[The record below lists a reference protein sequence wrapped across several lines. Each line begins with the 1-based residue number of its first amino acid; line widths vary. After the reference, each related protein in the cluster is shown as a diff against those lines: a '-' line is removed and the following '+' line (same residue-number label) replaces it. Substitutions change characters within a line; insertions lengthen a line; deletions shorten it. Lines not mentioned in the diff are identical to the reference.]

1 MMHKIFLIFILFIA
15 NSFSQI
21 VIRSLHVYTTDDNR
35 SFPVVNSSNKLVID
49 FDVDSQNL
57 PDLNIIFKFCDK
69 NWNPTDNIFLQNQGQ
84 NTAFILNYISLPITV
99 EEAKFHFSNKF
110 PDSDGYV
117 SFPYSGKWM
126 FFVVDSKKPELSL
139 AEGKFI
145 VDLSEVQLD
154 VNIKK
159 SNLMDKIYTPN
170 ELSRSFEITVN
181 AIIPDNLFPNF
192 VEDVEI
198 FRDHLVDFS
207 LIQNRNDGLN
217 INRDFKWDGA
227 NKLSFVFR
235 DFRPGN
241 GYRQVNLMNTNLYS
255 AKNVQ
260 AQFDGFETTRFYS
273 APSIDFNGGMQLLN
287 PKDPY
292 ANYMNVIF
300 RLKPANEI
308 YDDIYLLGAFNN
320 WKISDDY
327 KLEFDGN
334 LFTKTILLKRGIY
347 DYQYAIVYKSKDDVD
362 LYSLEG
368 NNYNT
373 KSTINI
379 LMFYRD
385 PQYGGYDR
393 MIGFSRIHLK

>member
-1 MMHKIFLIFILFIA
+1 MKLIIVFFLFVINLFP
-15 NSFSQI
+15 QI

-35 SFPVVNSSNKLVID
+35 SFPVVNTKNKLVIE
-49 FDVDSQNL
+49 FDVDSKNL

-84 NTAFILNYISLPITV
+84 NTAFILDYISLPVSV
-99 EEAKFHFSNKF
+99 EEAKYNFSNKF

-117 SFPYSGKWM
+117 SFPYSGKWK
-126 FFVVDSKKPELSL
+126 FFIVDSHFPDKIL

-145 VDLSEVQLD
+145 VDLSEVELD
-154 VNIKK
+154 VSIKK
-159 SNLMDKIYTPN
+159 SNLMDKIYSPN
-170 ELSRSFEITVN
+170 ELSRSFEISID
-181 AIIPDNLFPNF
+181 AKIPDEFFPNF
-192 VEDVEI
+192 VEEVEI
-198 FRDHLVDFS
+198 FRDHLIDFS
-207 LIQNRNDGLN
+207 LKQNRNNALN
-217 INRDFKWDGA
+217 FNRDFKWDGA
-227 NKLSFVFR
+227 NKLTFIFR
-235 DFRPGN
+235 DLRPGN

-255 AKNVQ
+255 GKNVQ

-273 APSIDFNGGMQLLN
+273 SPSNDFNGGMQLRN

-292 ANYMNVIF
+292 ANYMNVKF

-308 YDDIYLLGAFNN
+308 YNDVYLIGAFNN

-327 KLEFDGN
+327 KLEFDGD

-347 DYQYAIVYKSKDDVD
+347 DYQYVIVDKKKNEYD

-373 KSTINI
+373 SNTINI

-385 PQYGGYDR
+385 PQFGGYDKL
-393 MIGFSRIHLK
+393 IGFSRIHLK